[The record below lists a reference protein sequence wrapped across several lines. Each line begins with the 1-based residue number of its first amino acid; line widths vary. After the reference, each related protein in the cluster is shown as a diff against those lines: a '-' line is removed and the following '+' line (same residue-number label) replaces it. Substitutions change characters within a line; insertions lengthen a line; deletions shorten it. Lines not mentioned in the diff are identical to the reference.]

1 MLKIAV
7 LASGRGS
14 NLQSIINSI
23 EKASLSAEI
32 RIVVS
37 DNKDAGAL
45 DKARKHN
52 IAARFIEP
60 ASYGSESNYEK
71 AIIKVFEEKG
81 IDLVVM
87 AGFMRI
93 LGKDFIEYY
102 QGQIMNIH
110 PSLLPSFP
118 GLHAQRQA
126 LEYGVKYTGCTV
138 HFADQGMDT
147 GPIIL
152 QAVVS
157 IKDNDTEESLA
168 NRILEKEHVIYPE
181 AIRLYSE
188 NKLQVKGRKVI
199 IKE

>member
-23 EKASLSAEI
+23 EKGSLSAEI

-45 DKARKHN
+45 DKARKYN
-52 IAARFIEP
+52 IVAWFVDP
-60 ASYGSESNYEK
+60 GSYGVKSDYEK
-71 AIIKVFEEKG
+71 AVIKLLEEKG

-102 QGQIMNIH
+102 QGRIMNIH

-138 HFADQGMDT
+138 HLADQGMDT

-152 QAVVS
+152 QAVVPV
-157 IKDNDTEESLA
+157 KDNDTEESLA
-168 NRILEKEHVIYPE
+168 SRILEKEHVIYPE

-188 NKLQVKGRKVI
+188 NKLQIKGRKVI

>member
-14 NLQSIINSI
+14 NLQSIINKI
-23 EKASLSAEI
+23 KEGCLNVEI

-37 DNKDAGAL
+37 DNKGAGAL

-52 IAARFIEP
+52 IVARFIDP
-60 ASYGSESNYEK
+60 GSYGSKSDYEK
-71 AIIKVFEEKG
+71 DLIKLLTGKG

-87 AGFMRI
+87 AGFMKI

-102 QGQIMNIH
+102 QGRIMNIH

-152 QAVVS
+152 QAVVPV
-157 IKDNDTEESLA
+157 KDNDTEESLA
-168 NRILEKEHVIYPE
+168 ERILEKEHMVYPE

-188 NKLQVKGRKVI
+188 NKLQITGRKVI
-199 IKE
+199 IKK